1 MPGTCWLIFIGFYH
15 IDFWAEYEGSGLSYP
30 LVRMSVFQA
39 WTNKQR
45 VLILGSRGIGHRDR
59 HLMDDLRDLMPHCR
73 RESKVRS
80 VIVLYTKF
88 SLLTYPH
95 ELEVLDS

>member
-1 MPGTCWLIFIGFYH
+1 MPMPLSKPLYILDGVREDLTQYFIVFTQRSHPRKSVKGC
-15 IDFWAEYEGSGLSYP
+15 P
-30 LVRMSVFQA
+30 VFQA

-73 RESKVRS
+73 RESKVR
-80 VIVLYTKF
+80 
-88 SLLTYPH
+88 P
-95 ELEVLDS
+95 

>member
-1 MPGTCWLIFIGFYH
+1 MAGFDSKLGRLHPKISSKETC
-15 IDFWAEYEGSGLSYP
+15 E
-30 LVRMSVFQA
+30 RMSVFQA

-73 RESKVRS
+73 RESKVR
-80 VIVLYTKF
+80 Y
-88 SLLTYPH
+88 
-95 ELEVLDS
+95 